1 MMIQEL
7 INLKSVAHINV
18 PKHLPLNMLPH
29 DASPGK
35 KAHLHRSFNILL
47 TEN

>member
-7 INLKSVAHINV
+7 INLKNVAHIDI
-18 PKHLPLNMLPH
+18 PKHLPLNMLLR
-29 DASPGK
+29 DISPGK

>member
-7 INLKSVAHINV
+7 INLKNVAHINI
-18 PKHLPLNMLPH
+18 PKLPH
-29 DASPGK
+29 DVIPGK
-35 KAHLHRSFNILL
+35 KTHLYRSFNILL